1 MGTVLLSGGLIG
13 ATLGLYIFNYLKA
26 VGQVDLLVK
35 LCYVIFLGIIGCL
48 MFIESLNAIRRA
60 RSKTYV
66 INRGNRHK
74 GLVHT
79 LPIKKSNGVIKKPP
93 PTPNIPER
101 IPTNPP
107 RPRSRKALTETSA
120 MGK

>member
-13 ATLGLYIFNYLKA
+13 AAIGLYIFNYLKS

-35 LCYVIFLGIIGCL
+35 LCYVIFLGIIGSL

-60 RSKTYV
+60 RSNENV
-66 INRGNRHK
+66 INRTNRHK

-79 LPIKKSNGVIKKPP
+79 LPLKMRFKTSGLYISAIPP
-93 PTPNIPER
+93 LR
-101 IPTNPP
+101 
-107 RPRSRKALTETSA
+107 
-120 MGK
+120 